1 MERVIPGEQRR
12 ISASGA
18 IEQEKTRRVLAVD
31 ALRGLIVV
39 LMALDHANLYVAQ
52 KHPPSEL
59 WLGTFPAYENAVAFL
74 TRLVTHLSASG
85 FFFLMGLGMVLFCRS
100 RQERGWSR
108 WQVLRF
114 LLARGGVLIG
124 LQVLLAIPDMLAPTG
139 FCFAVGVLFALGLA
153 MAMGSLMLWL
163 RPVYLLAWT
172 VALLIATE
180 LLVLGP
186 GHWRLST
193 GPFSPLLTLPGTV
206 AGPGGQGSVH
216 SSFPV
221 LPWLPFV
228 TFGLAYGHWLAND
241 PQRAY
246 RRAWKLGAMFLAALI
261 VVRALDG
268 YGNLRPRMGDT
279 WIDFLNVVKYPPS
292 LSFALLT
299 MGVNLILMWSFSQ
312 VQRRGRQWLR
322 PLAVL
327 GRVPLFFYLTHIAV
341 YKALGCLLAPGG
353 TSIPAMYPVWLLG
366 VLLLYPLCLLYG
378 RFKLN
383 QPARSFWR
391 FL

>member
-1 MERVIPGEQRR
+1 
-12 ISASGA
+12 
-18 IEQEKTRRVLAVD
+18 VD
-31 ALRGLIVV
+31 VLRGLILV
-39 LMALDHANLYVAQ
+39 LMALDHANLYVAK
-52 KHPPSEL
+52 KHPRSEF
-59 WLGTFPAYENAVAFL
+59 WVGAFPAYENALAFL
-74 TRLVTHLSASG
+74 TRLVGHLCAPG
-85 FFFLMGLGMVLFCRS
+85 FFFLMGVGMVLLSRS

-108 WQVLRF
+108 RQVLCH
-114 LLARGGVLIG
+114 LGTRGGVLIG
-124 LQVLLAIPDMLAPTG
+124 LQVLLALPDMLAPTG
-139 FCFAVGVLFALGLA
+139 FSFAVGVFFALGVTMVL
-153 MAMGSLMLWL
+153 GSLVLGL
-163 RPVYLLAWT
+163 RPVYLLGCTA
-172 VALLIATE
+172 ALLIVTE
-180 LLVLGP
+180 LLVLAP
-186 GHWRLST
+186 DHWRLST

-206 AGPGGQGSVH
+206 AGPGGLGSIR
-216 SSFPV
+216 SNFPV

-246 RRAWKLGAMFLAALI
+246 RRAWKLGAAFLVAFV

-299 MGVNLILMWSFSQ
+299 MGVNLILLWTFSQ
-312 VQRRGRQWLR
+312 IQRRHRRRLR

-327 GRVPLFFYLTHIAV
+327 GRASLFFYLIHVAAYRV
-341 YKALGCLLAPGG
+341 FGRLLTPAG
-353 TSIPAMYPVWLLG
+353 TSIPAMYPIWLLG
-366 VLLLYPLCLLYG
+366 LLLIYPVCLFYG

-383 QPARSFWR
+383 QPPQSFWR